1 MKRVHSIYDVN
12 HRKDKRI
19 DDALL
24 KMDPRKE
31 EAELIAVP
39 SEPVTVN

>member
-1 MKRVHSIYDVN
+1 MKRNHLN
-12 HRKDKRI
+12 HRTDKRI

-24 KMDPRKE
+24 KMDLRKE

-39 SEPVTVN
+39 SELSTGLQL